1 MSPNS
6 TIKLLLS
13 ICDPASDAHPADVI
27 VELTRDTPV
36 HELSEALAR
45 YVRSLHGDSIESH
58 PVGGLALH
66 CARLGRLAASD
77 CVSDTG
83 LRSGDTMALAAG
95 MRFTAMPPGRS
106 AAPARDPALP
116 APSLRAGVVDLV
128 VNAGPQ
134 AGRRVS
140 LLPGSYVLG
149 RDPTCDVVLDDPSLS
164 RRHLQI
170 EVGSEGVAIS
180 DLDSRNGS
188 AVEGRTLVGN
198 VRLRPDDGAHIEI
211 GRSVVTFSGAA
222 PPILRAGAVSDGSTP
237 FNRPPRI
244 LDPYRAPHLQ
254 LEAAPPEASRVRLQI
269 GGAVLPIVLGAA
281 SAAILDQPA
290 LLLSMLLSPAT
301 LVWSYVSERRSGRR
315 LFRQSEAHYVSRL
328 EALAGELEQARTRES
343 VARRA
348 AAPDAAELTARA
360 LEMRS
365 ELWERRPANEDFLA
379 LRIGVA
385 DLPAEFSVETPA
397 GDREP
402 LPTRTLELLDSYRL
416 VPMLPVVV
424 DLPRIGSLGLAGP
437 EGRVD
442 GLGMWLAL
450 QTAVLHSPRELAI
463 AAALDPDQ
471 REQWEWL
478 KWIPH
483 TRIDP
488 SPLGGPQLVGDMAA
502 TQDLLQRVAEL
513 VGVRHWERSQS
524 HLDPASGFAPALV
537 AFLDEDLVEERALVS
552 EILERGPSVGVYTI
566 WLGHLQRGLPG
577 ECRSVALLDPTVAR
591 LTFIRTDGAEQ
602 VAEVTADA
610 VGTGL
615 ALQAARA
622 LASVRDLGAPGRRA
636 QATAGARRE
645 TRSPNQTPSNG
656 TLGNTPGGTP
666 DSAPGGTPG
675 DTPAAPRGQTPV
687 KVTPFTWEPTHDRE
701 SLTQDKS
708 ASWDA

>member
-1 MSPNS
+1 MSPDP

-13 ICDPASDAHPADVI
+13 VCDPASDAYPTDVT
-27 VELTRDTPV
+27 VELARDTQV
-36 HELSEALAR
+36 HELSLALAQ
-45 YVRSLHGDSIESH
+45 YVGSLHGDQIDSGPAS
-58 PVGGLALH
+58 GLTLH
-66 CARLGRLAASD
+66 CARLGRLAPGD

-83 LRSGDTMALAAG
+83 LRSGDAIALAAG

-106 AAPARDPALP
+106 ATPARDPALP
-116 APSLRAGVVDLV
+116 APLTTRGGIVDLV

-149 RDPTCDVVLDDPSLS
+149 RDPTCDVMLDDPSLS
-164 RRHLQI
+164 RRHLQMKVNLETI
-170 EVGSEGVAIS
+170 QIS
-180 DLDSRNGS
+180 DLGSRNGS
-188 AVEGRTLVGN
+188 AVEGRTLAGDVQ
-198 VRLRPDDGAHIEI
+198 LAPDDGAQIEI
-211 GRSVVTFSGAA
+211 GRSVITFSRAT
-222 PPILRAGAVSDGSTP
+222 PPILRAGAVRDGATV

-244 LDPYRAPHLQ
+244 VDPYRAPRIE
-254 LEAAPPEASRVRLQI
+254 LEAAPPEASRVRLQV
-269 GGAVLPIVLGAA
+269 G
-281 SAAILDQPA
+281 AAILPLALGGAFAAILKQPA

-301 LVWSYVSERRSGRR
+301 LLWSYISERRSGRR
-315 LFRQSEAHYVSRL
+315 LFRQNEARYAKRL
-328 EALAGELEQARTRES
+328 EALAEELEQARTRES

-360 LEMRS
+360 LEMRP
-365 ELWERRPANEDFLA
+365 ELWERRPANEDFLS

-385 DLPAEFSVETPA
+385 DLPAELSVETPA

-402 LPTRTLELLDSYRL
+402 PPARTQELLDSYRA

-424 DLPRIGSLGLAGP
+424 DLPHIGSLGIVGP

-450 QTAVLHSPRELAI
+450 QMAVLHSPRELSI

-483 TRIDP
+483 TRVDTSLID
-488 SPLGGPQLVGDMAA
+488 GPQLVDDMTA
-502 TQDLLQRVAEL
+502 TQDLLLRVAKL
-513 VGVRHWERSQS
+513 VSARHWEQNELQR
-524 HLDPASGFAPALV
+524 DPTATFASALV
-537 AFLDEDLVEERALVS
+537 LFLDEDLVEERATVG

-577 ECRSVALLDPTVAR
+577 ECRSVALLDRTVAR

-602 VAEVTADA
+602 IADVTADA
-610 VGTGL
+610 VGPDL

-622 LASVRDLGAPGRRA
+622 LASIRDLGAPGSRGQAAARA
-636 QATAGARRE
+636 RPEGPAHF
-645 TRSPNQTPSNG
+645 QTPHDG
-656 TLGNTPGGTP
+656 TQGR
-666 DSAPGGTPG
+666 AHIR
-675 DTPAAPRGQTPV
+675 PASHRAITV
-687 KVTPFTWEPTHDRE
+687 KPFTWEQAHSEPHK
-701 SLTQDKS
+701 SFTQDGS
-708 ASWDA
+708 AR